1 MSESARMAVLKAIE
15 NAKETVL
22 KAIANAKESVIT
34 EGRNALLAPGIPAKN
49 RAVVEASTRLAKTP
63 SSSTA
68 VRKVQKLAHK
78 VSRDIQSPA
87 SMHL

>member
-1 MSESARMAVLKAIE
+1 MSARMEVLKAIG
-15 NAKETVL
+15 NS
-22 KAIANAKESVIT
+22 KESGIA
-34 EGRNALLAPGIPAKN
+34 EGRNPVLAPGIPAKN